1 MDLENAFTL
10 LKKEKKYYDA
20 VREIEIEFLQI
31 EKEYFALELK
41 TIMRNSLSEAEIEV
55 FQDFILEDVVKKKD
69 LLLINEKIYN
79 KSLIKAMLELT
90 KRVPENV
97 IEFCEGELMN
107 EKL

>member
-1 MDLENAFTL
+1 MDLEEAFNL

-20 VREIEIEFLQI
+20 VKEIEIEFLQI
-31 EKEYFALELK
+31 NKEFFALELK
-41 TIMRNSLSEAEIEV
+41 TIMRNSLSAPEVAV

-107 EKL
+107 ERL

>member
-31 EKEYFALELK
+31 EKEYFKAK
-41 TIMRNSLSEAEIEV
+41 VKGIMRNSLSEAEIEV
-55 FQDFILEDVVKKKD
+55 FQDFIIEDVINKKE
-69 LLLINEKIYN
+69 LLLSNEKVYN

-90 KRVPENV
+90 KRVPETV